1 LKNKVQVSFG
11 GKKVKV
17 KVELN
22 CPTKGIS
29 RVEIN
34 TPKDFDY
41 ITSGLCGN
49 TVIKNDG
56 FNCSLH
62 YELATGERK
71 CSNSSE
77 LLGKQ
82 WILNKNINWQI
93 DLQVNALKKLEKCFS
108 ILTKDQKI

>member
-1 LKNKVQVSFG
+1 LKKKVQASFG

-22 CPTKGIS
+22 CPTKGIT
-29 RVEIN
+29 RVEII
-34 TPKDFDY
+34 TPKDLDY

-56 FNCSLH
+56 LNCSLH
-62 YELATGERK
+62 YELATGVNI

-77 LLGKQ
+77 LLGLL
-82 WILNKNINWQI
+82 WRVNINTNINWQL
-93 DLQVNALKKLEKCFS
+93 DLQVSGLKS
-108 ILTKDQKI
+108 NIIL